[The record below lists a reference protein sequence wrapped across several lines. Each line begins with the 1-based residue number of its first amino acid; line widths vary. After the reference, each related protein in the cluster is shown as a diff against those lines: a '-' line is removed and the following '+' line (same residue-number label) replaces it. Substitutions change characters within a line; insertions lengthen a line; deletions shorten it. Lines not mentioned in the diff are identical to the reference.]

1 MKKDFS
7 YINEESERINPD
19 NYRLGIF
26 YFNKKDSR
34 VIIPKWQKSR
44 GWTVNFAKPGA
55 YLFILAILAIVL
67 LFMFF
72 A

>member
-7 YINEESERINPD
+7 HVHEEKERINPE

-34 VIIPKWQKSR
+34 VIVPKWQKSR
-44 GWTVNFAKPGA
+44 GWSLNFATLGA
-55 YLFILAILAIVL
+55 YFFVLAIIAIIL
-67 LFMFF
+67 SFMFF
-72 A
+72 I